1 MISGSHIL
9 FAKLEQAL
17 AEFKS
22 TEKALVFNTGYMA
35 NVGTISALTN
45 NNDYIISDEL
55 NHASIIDGC
64 RLSKAK
70 TLIYRHKNMADLEN
84 ILKNLPYSHTKLIVT
99 DSVFSMDGDIA
110 PLDEISYLAH
120 KYNALTMVDDA
131 HATGVLGKGHG
142 SVEHF
147 HLQGKIDIQLGT
159 LSKALASEGGFVAG
173 KKNSY

>member
-9 FAKLEQAL
+9 FAELEQAL

-55 NHASIIDGC
+55 NPQARIIDGC

-70 TLIYRHKNMADLEN
+70 TLIYCRKNMA
-84 ILKNLPYSHTKLIVT
+84 
-99 DSVFSMDGDIA
+99 
-110 PLDEISYLAH
+110 
-120 KYNALTMVDDA
+120 
-131 HATGVLGKGHG
+131 
-142 SVEHF
+142 
-147 HLQGKIDIQLGT
+147 
-159 LSKALASEGGFVAG
+159 
-173 KKNSY
+173 